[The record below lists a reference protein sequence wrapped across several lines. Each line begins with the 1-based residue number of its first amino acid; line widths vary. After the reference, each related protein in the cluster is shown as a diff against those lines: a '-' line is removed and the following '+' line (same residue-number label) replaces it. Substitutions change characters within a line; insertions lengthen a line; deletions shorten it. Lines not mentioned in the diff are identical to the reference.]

1 MRTIGIDCRF
11 AGTRSGIGRYAKEL
25 VRCLLKRNDPWRYI
39 FFVRDK
45 NDFGD
50 LPLSDHFQV
59 SIFDV
64 PFYSFGEQL
73 YFPPLIKKSK
83 IDLLHVPHF
92 NVPLLCP
99 ACPSKRTSTP
109 LSTGSTRSGVPF
121 IVTIHDLI
129 LHQYPNQAS
138 LAKRIAYRTLMEH
151 AMKKSAHIFAVSA
164 FTAGEIERIYGEHM
178 RKKTTVTHEGVSD
191 EFHPAS
197 EEEKNRIRKIY
208 DLPSMFILY
217 TGACKEHKNVQALID
232 AVPED
237 QTLILITGGKE
248 VKRLKIKSNV
258 RILTNIPDA
267 DLPILMSAASVY
279 VQPSLYEGFGL
290 PVLEAMACG
299 TTVVAS
305 NRSSIPEISGGQAIL
320 VEPTA
325 EGLRAGIEAG
335 LQVPRDHDRL
345 RAHAIAFSWETMAKK
360 TAAIY
365 AECISTPPTT
375 PS

>member
-1 MRTIGIDCRF
+1 MQGTQISTIGIDCRF
-11 AGTRSGIGRYAKEL
+11 AGTRSGIGRYTEEL
-25 VRCLLKRNDPWRYI
+25 VRSLLKRNDPWQYVL
-39 FFVRDK
+39 FVHNK
-45 NDFGD
+45 NDLIN
-50 LPLSDHFQV
+50 LPSSDNFQF
-59 SIFDV
+59 SIFNF
-64 PFYSFGEQL
+64 PFYSVHEQL
-73 YFPPLIKKSK
+73 RFPSLIKQSK
-83 IDLLHVPHF
+83 IDLLHIPHF
-92 NVPLLCP
+92 NVPLFCP
-99 ACPSKRTSTP
+99 
-109 LSTGSTRSGVPF
+109 VPF
-121 IVTIHDLI
+121 VVTIHDLI
-129 LHQYPNQAS
+129 LHHYPNQAS
-138 LAKRIAYRTLMEH
+138 FLKRLAYRTLMRH
-151 AMKKSAHIFAVSA
+151 AVKKSSHIFAVSA
-164 FTAGEIERIYGEHM
+164 FTAGEIKQTYGEAIG
-178 RKKTTVTHEGVSD
+178 RKMTVTHEGVSS

-197 EEEKNRIRKIY
+197 EEEKQHIQKTY
-208 DLPSMFILY
+208 DLPSSFLLY

-232 AVPED
+232 AAPED

-267 DLPILMSAASVY
+267 DLPILMSTASVY

-299 TTVVAS
+299 TTVVATH
-305 NRSSIPEISGGQAIL
+305 RSSIPEISAEHAIL

>member
-1 MRTIGIDCRF
+1 MQGTQISTIGIDCRF
-11 AGTRSGIGRYAKEL
+11 AGTRSGIGRYTEEL
-25 VRCLLKRNDPWRYI
+25 VRSLLKRNDPWQYVL
-39 FFVRDK
+39 FVHNK
-45 NDFGD
+45 NDLIN
-50 LPLSDHFQV
+50 LPSSDNFQF
-59 SIFDV
+59 SIFNF
-64 PFYSFGEQL
+64 PFYSVHEQL
-73 YFPPLIKKSK
+73 RFPSLIKQSK

-92 NVPLLCP
+92 NVPLF
-99 ACPSKRTSTP
+99 CPS
-109 LSTGSTRSGVPF
+109 PF

-138 LAKRIAYRTLMEH
+138 LAKRLAYRTLMKH
-151 AMKKSAHIFAVSA
+151 AMKKSVHIFAVSA
-164 FTAGEIERIYGEHM
+164 FTAGEIERTYGEHM
-178 RKKTTVTHEGVSD
+178 RKKMTVTQEGVSD
-191 EFHPAS
+191 QFHPAS
-197 EEEKNRIRKIY
+197 EEEKKRVRKIY

-217 TGACKEHKNVQALID
+217 TGACKEHKNVQTLID
-232 AVPED
+232 AVPEN
-237 QTLILITGGKE
+237 QSLILITGGKE
-248 VKRLKIKSNV
+248 LKRLKMKSNV
-258 RILTNIPDA
+258 RILSNVPEC
-267 DLPILMSAASVY
+267 DLPILMSSASIS

-305 NRSSIPEISGGQAIL
+305 NRSSIPEISDGHAIL

-335 LQVPRDHDRL
+335 LQFPHDHDRL
-345 RAHAIAFSWETMAKK
+345 RAHAKKFSWETMAEK